1 MKYDWNMAGFVDSK
15 TRIGPRHFNSPV
27 DAMVV
32 VVAPV
37 VGGEAPLDV
46 PGRTGRA
53 ASVGA
58 SSSCQN
64 GQIFQYRKEWQI
76 HAAKISWFVLKLLFA
91 SHASRPAI
99 PYYSMCHSFQRPCGT
114 CATKLPLSVRWR
126 SPQLA
131 HLVHLHRQEKL
142 PTLFWTWE

>member
-1 MKYDWNMAGFVDSK
+1 MMKIAGIVDRSK

-32 VVAPV
+32 VDAPV

-58 SSSCQN
+58 SSSWMPK
-64 GQIFQYRKEWQI
+64 R
-76 HAAKISWFVLKLLFA
+76 SD
-91 SHASRPAI
+91 
-99 PYYSMCHSFQRPCGT
+99 
-114 CATKLPLSVRWR
+114 LSV
-126 SPQLA
+126 
-131 HLVHLHRQEKL
+131 
-142 PTLFWTWE
+142 

>member
-1 MKYDWNMAGFVDSK
+1 MAGFVDSK

-76 HAAKISWFVLKLLFA
+76 HAAKIS
-91 SHASRPAI
+91 
-99 PYYSMCHSFQRPCGT
+99 
-114 CATKLPLSVRWR
+114 
-126 SPQLA
+126 
-131 HLVHLHRQEKL
+131 
-142 PTLFWTWE
+142 